1 MNDQINLGEV
11 SPSEYNLIMKQLAS
25 GSISEC
31 IDLFMRFRQIGMAH
45 QEKQQAGS
53 VKSVPPPAK

>member
-1 MNDQINLGEV
+1 MDDKINLGEV
-11 SPSEYNLIMKQLAS
+11 SIAEFNVLMRQLSS
-25 GSISEC
+25 GSINEC

-45 QEKQQAGS
+45 QEKQQASS

>member
-1 MNDQINLGEV
+1 MDDKINLGEV
-11 SPSEYNLIMKQLAS
+11 SIAEFNVLMKQLSS
-25 GSISEC
+25 GSINEC

-45 QEKQQAGS
+45 QEKQQASS